1 MYIADPTAEIDP
13 VKLPKLTQ
21 SIDTLF
27 RLYTVDNV
35 HILIYMYVLNYSEKF

>member
-21 SIDTLF
+21 SIDT
-27 RLYTVDNV
+27 
-35 HILIYMYVLNYSEKF
+35 IYKSE